1 MADKRVVYPIYML
14 DAPVFGK
21 KFWSMMDQLI
31 TSMTSYFVAGNTV
44 PVLVGTDSTEVKAI
58 VEQVARHYGYPV
70 DVVRE
75 RPSVIAE
82 TAGKYAEPIC
92 RNRISECRLDVVTS
106 KIYTMLKVGVEYDRL
121 VVDIDTLWFKPV
133 PWEQFENS
141 GMAMFCPDQW
151 KHLMSVTIGQMV
163 HFRSKYMEKLS
174 IQEYY
179 SKLSN
184 LDPAWRTLPLI
195 ATFPWPNSGILFMT
209 SEFTKEKYIPE
220 LDNPAL
226 GMLSVEDETPLVSL
240 LLKGG
245 KYFTDIQMN
254 VPVAFTDI
262 TMEKDILHPE
272 GIICAHYHRTPKP
285 DAFDITYS
293 GVVKHPA
300 LHEPYDLVFIRD
312 SIACS
317 QYGSMSGI
325 LWCYV
330 WRYYFSYAA
339 AQYRNGEETPVYK
352 QDFWAGIIKT
362 YYENRQVWLES
373 RETEKILTR
382 MPK

>member
-14 DAPVFGK
+14 DSPVFGK

-44 PVLVGTDSTEVKAI
+44 PVLVGTDSTEVKTI
-58 VEQVARHYGYPV
+58 VERVARYYGYPI

-75 RPSVIAE
+75 RPYAITE
-82 TAGKYAEPIC
+82 IAGKYADPIC
-92 RNRISECRLDVVTS
+92 RNRITECRLDVVTS
-106 KIYTMLKVGVEYDRL
+106 KIYTMLKVGAEYDRL
-121 VVDIDTLWFKPV
+121 VVDIDTLWFKPI

-151 KHLMSVTIGQMV
+151 KHPLSVTIGQMV
-163 HFRSKYMEKLS
+163 HFRSKYMEKVS

-179 SKLSN
+179 SKLSD

-195 ATFPWPNSGILFMT
+195 ATLPWPNSGILFMT

-262 TMEKDILHPE
+262 TMEL
-272 GIICAHYHRTPKP
+272 
-285 DAFDITYS
+285 
-293 GVVKHPA
+293 
-300 LHEPYDLVFIRD
+300 D
-312 SIACS
+312 SS
-317 QYGSMSGI
+317 S
-325 LWCYV
+325 
-330 WRYYFSYAA
+330 
-339 AQYRNGEETPVYK
+339 
-352 QDFWAGIIKT
+352 
-362 YYENRQVWLES
+362 
-373 RETEKILTR
+373 
-382 MPK
+382 